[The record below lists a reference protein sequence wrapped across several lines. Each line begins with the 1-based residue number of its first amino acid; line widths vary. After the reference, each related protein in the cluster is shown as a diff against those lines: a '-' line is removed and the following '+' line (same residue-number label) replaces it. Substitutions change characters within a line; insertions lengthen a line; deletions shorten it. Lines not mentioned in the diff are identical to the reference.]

1 MEGEKRLREQ
11 LMPALECKY
20 DEFRLLGYT
29 QVTIDGLW
37 ECLCARK
44 WKNALAE
51 KKLYELVSDILSL
64 SPGEYMAFLTM
75 RSYEQQRATGGDD
88 LENVLKEL
96 L

>member
-1 MEGEKRLREQ
+1 MGMFVCSKVEKR
-11 LMPALECKY
+11 A
-20 DEFRLLGYT
+20 G
-29 QVTIDGLW
+29 G
-37 ECLCARK
+37 
-44 WKNALAE
+44 

-75 RSYEQQRATGGDD
+75 RSYEQQRETGGDD